1 MMEYVKTMILAWGLV
16 KERDDPK
23 QFSHRFSFMVGATP
37 YVNKLRINALPK
49 SEAYFFEVCL

>member
-1 MMEYVKTMILAWGLV
+1 MEYVKTMILAWGLV

-37 YVNKLRINALPK
+37 YVNKLRINALSK